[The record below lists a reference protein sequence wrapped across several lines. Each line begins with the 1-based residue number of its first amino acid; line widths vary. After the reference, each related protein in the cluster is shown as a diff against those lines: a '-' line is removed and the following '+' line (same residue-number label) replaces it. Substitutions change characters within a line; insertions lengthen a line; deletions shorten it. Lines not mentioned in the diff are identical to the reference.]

1 MQEKNNYGKIIA
13 ITLSVIAAASAIAF
27 VLYRLVRG
35 LLMFYADYDKDDEPE
50 DDALF
55 FDEDAEADELLS
67 LGEDGEEDVLLFDE
81 PTDAPVEDT
90 AEDAATE

>member
-27 VLYRLVRG
+27 VLYRLTRN
-35 LLMFYADYDKDDEPE
+35 LLAFYADYDRDEEPE

-55 FDEDAEADELLS
+55 FDEGEEPEELLFF
-67 LGEDGEEDVLLFDE
+67 GEQAEEDVLLFDE
-81 PTDAPVEDT
+81 QADAP

>member
-13 ITLSVIAAASAIAF
+13 ITLSVITAASAIAF

-35 LLMFYADYDKDDEPE
+35 LLMFYADYDRDEEPE

-55 FDEDAEADELLS
+55 FDEDEEADELLFF
-67 LGEDGEEDVLLFDE
+67 GEEGEEDVLLFE
-81 PTDAPVEDT
+81 EQTDAPTEGV
-90 AEDAATE
+90 AE